1 LPPRLPDARRPALP
15 GPEPR
20 AVAAPARLDLLL
32 RPRPDRRQL
41 RRGARARH
49 ERARVDVDLVGP
61 PVERRA
67 RAHAARRARPDAP
80 DRRARQRRRRA
91 RRVPARVRGLGGA
104 RQGVRGA
111 GGSGSLPPARRRRG
125 GEARGPQG
133 SRRGRAHPAVA
144 ARALAG
150 LKAHE
155 RLSIGHYMLRRWSL
169 EEDVRHLERLGF
181 RSISLASTKLGA
193 YGVERA
199 IRLVRASALKVA
211 HVGSYGWFGTERR
224 TIRKGIEQVRRAI
237 EWVHRLD
244 GDALFVISGGRNG
257 ASWEAAARAYRDA
270 YARLLPEATAAG
282 IRLAIEVIHP
292 LRQDLSFINTLA
304 DAREIARAAGRRGG
318 YVLDFFHSGW
328 ERRLLETVRAAD
340 QLIRRAGESRKGMA
354 PIYGAGLACRSAS
367 RMRATRWSSCS
378 SSSTSGT
385 ASPRV
390 RRFESSSMRAL
401 NAESRRA
408 PNMLLLLLRP

>member
-1 LPPRLPDARRPALP
+1 
-15 GPEPR
+15 E
-20 AVAAPARLDLLL
+20 
-32 RPRPDRRQL
+32 
-41 RRGARARH
+41 RGARADP
-49 ERARVDVDLVGP
+49 A
-61 PVERRA
+61 RRA
-67 RAHAARRARPDAP
+67 RADARH
-80 DRRARQRRRRA
+80 RRA
-91 RRVPARVRGLGGA
+91 RRHRHLALRVPARARVVGGA

-111 GGSGSLPPARRRRG
+111 GGRGSLPPARRRRR
-125 GEARGPQG
+125 GEARRPEG

-211 HVGSYGWFGTERR
+211 HVGSYGWLGTERQ

-244 GDALFVISGGRNG
+244 GDALFVISGGRDG
-257 ASWEAAARAYRDA
+257 ATWEAAARAYRDA

-304 DAREIARAAGRRGG
+304 DAREIARAAGTAAGTRWRSSPMTS
-318 YVLDFFHSGW
+318 SGW
-328 ERRLLETVRAAD
+328 
-340 QLIRRAGESRKGMA
+340 G
-354 PIYGAGLACRSAS
+354 
-367 RMRATRWSSCS
+367 
-378 SSSTSGT
+378 TSG
-385 ASPRV
+385 RFGRHG
-390 RRFESSSMRAL
+390 RR
-401 NAESRRA
+401 SRG
-408 PNMLLLLLRP
+408 